1 MQFADNI
8 KTMENLTNLESSI
21 EDLKSLIQPE
31 TKEGLVDKDLAKRLV
46 ESFDMAYKSLGITNN
61 ITE

>member
-1 MQFADNI
+1 
-8 KTMENLTNLESSI
+8 MENLTNLESAI

-31 TKEGLVDKDLAKRLV
+31 TKEGLVDKDLAKRLA

>member
-8 KTMENLTNLESSI
+8 KTMENLTNLESAI

-31 TKEGLVDKDLAKRLV
+31 TKEGLVDKDLAKRLA

>member
-8 KTMENLTNLESSI
+8 KTMENLTNLESAI

-31 TKEGLVDKDLAKRLV
+31 TKEGLVDKDLAKKLV

>member
-8 KTMENLTNLESSI
+8 KTMENLTNLESAI